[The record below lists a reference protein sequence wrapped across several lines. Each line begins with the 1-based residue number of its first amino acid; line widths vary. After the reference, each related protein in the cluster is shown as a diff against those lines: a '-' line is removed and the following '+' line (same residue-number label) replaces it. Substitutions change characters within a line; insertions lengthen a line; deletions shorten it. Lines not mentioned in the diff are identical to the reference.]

1 MIPSW
6 ARIGEFLRQEKMV
19 CDGQSCLSCCS
30 LPQPWRPGWGI
41 WSFWSKSDKAAV
53 FSTALVK
60 RGNVVTSIS
69 ATGTIEPEAAVD
81 IGAQVA
87 GVIIAFG
94 KDEKGKLV
102 SWGSVVD
109 VGTVLARIDDS
120 LYSAAVQTAK
130 AQLGQGEANVLAT
143 QANVLQQKANLPK
156 NLVPRMPWHRAPMTS
171 TRQTTR

>member
-1 MIPSW
+1 MRRTVVLVVLV
-6 ARIGEFLRQEKMV
+6 AAVVAAGVGF
-19 CDGQSCLSCCS
+19 
-30 LPQPWRPGWGI
+30 
-41 WSFWSKSDKAAV
+41 WSFWSKRDKAPV
-53 FSTALVK
+53 FSTVPVK

-109 VGTVLARIDDS
+109 VGTVLARIDDRPAIRS
-120 LYSAAVQTAK
+120 GQTPARYS
-130 AQLGQGEANVLAT
+130 
-143 QANVLQQKANLPK
+143 P
-156 NLVPRMPWHRAPMTS
+156 S
-171 TRQTTR
+171 